1 MVCTN
6 SCMFASI
13 FLIANIYMM
22 FSCVNDTNKSDFK
35 KTLTNKQKAIYE
47 TIISERKN
55 IYYGGFAL
63 GIALSILALYIGEN
77 YLFFLTIKNKTGA
90 STLPKVC
97 TIATITFITNYFFYI
112 LYPKTD
118 YMLLHL
124 TNKAQIEGWLAIYKK
139 MQYKFHFGFVLG
151 IIAITIY
158 AYGFCK

>member
-1 MVCTN
+1 MVCAN

-22 FSCVNDTNKSDFK
+22 FSCVNDTNKSEFK
-35 KTLTNKQKAIYE
+35 KTLTNEQKAIYE
-47 TIISERKN
+47 NIISERKN
-55 IYYGGFAL
+55 IYYGGFIL
-63 GIALSILALYIGEN
+63 GIALSLLALYIGDN
-77 YLFFLTIKNKTGA
+77 LFFIDKKNKA
-90 STLPKVC
+90 TLPKVC
-97 TIATITFITNYFFYI
+97 TVATITFITNYFFYI

-124 TNKAQIEGWLAIYKK
+124 TNKTQIEGWLAIYKK
-139 MQYKFHFGFVLG
+139 MQYKFHFGFILG

>member
-1 MVCTN
+1 
-6 SCMFASI
+6 MFASI

-22 FSCVNDTNKSDFK
+22 YSCVNDTNKSEFK
-35 KTLTNKQKAIYE
+35 KTLTSKQKEIYE
-47 TIISERKN
+47 KIISERKN

-77 YLFFLTIKNKTGA
+77 YLFFIDKKNKA
-90 STLPKVC
+90 TLPKVC
-97 TIATITFITNYFFYI
+97 TITTITFITNYFFYI
-112 LYPKTD
+112 LYPKSD

-151 IIAITIY
+151 IIAVTIY

>member
-1 MVCTN
+1 MVCAN
-6 SCMFASI
+6 SCLFASI

-22 FSCVNDTNKSDFK
+22 FSCVNDTNKSEFK
-35 KTLTNKQKAIYE
+35 NTLTSKQKAIYE
-47 TIISERKN
+47 NIINERKN
-55 IYYGGFAL
+55 IYYGGFIL
-63 GIALSILALYIGEN
+63 GIALSLLALYIGEN
-77 YLFFLTIKNKTGA
+77 YLFFIDKKNKA
-90 STLPKVC
+90 ILPKVC
-97 TIATITFITNYFFYI
+97 TVATITFITNYFFYI

>member
-1 MVCTN
+1 MVCAN
-6 SCMFASI
+6 SCLFASI

-22 FSCVNDTNKSDFK
+22 FSCVNDTNKSEFK
-35 KTLTNKQKAIYE
+35 NTLTSKQKAIYE
-47 TIISERKN
+47 NIINERKN
-55 IYYGGFAL
+55 IYYGGFIL
-63 GIALSILALYIGEN
+63 GIALSLLALYIGEK
-77 YLFFLTIKNKTGA
+77 YLFFIDKKNNA

-97 TIATITFITNYFFYI
+97 TVASITFITNYFFYI

>member
-1 MVCTN
+1 MVCAN

-22 FSCVNDTNKSDFK
+22 FSCVNDTNKSEFK
-35 KTLTNKQKAIYE
+35 KTLTSKQKEIYE
-47 TIISERKN
+47 KIISERKN

-77 YLFFLTIKNKTGA
+77 YLFFIDKKNKA
-90 STLPKVC
+90 TLPKVC

-112 LYPKTD
+112 LYPKSD

-151 IIAITIY
+151 IIAVTIY

>member
-47 TIISERKN
+47 TIVSERKN

-139 MQYKFHFGFVLG
+139 MQYKFHFGFILG
-151 IIAITIY
+151 IIAVTIY

>member
-13 FLIANIYMM
+13 FLIANIYTM

-139 MQYKFHFGFVLG
+139 MQYKFHFGFILG
-151 IIAITIY
+151 IIAVTIY

>member
-1 MVCTN
+1 
-6 SCMFASI
+6 MFASI

-22 FSCVNDTNKSDFK
+22 FSCVNDTNKSEFK
-35 KTLTNKQKAIYE
+35 KTLTSKQKEIYE
-47 TIISERKN
+47 KIISERKN

-77 YLFFLTIKNKTGA
+77 YLFFIDKKNKA
-90 STLPKVC
+90 TLPKVC
-97 TIATITFITNYFFYI
+97 TITTITFITNYFFYI
-112 LYPKTD
+112 LYPKSD

-151 IIAITIY
+151 IIAVTIY

>member
-1 MVCTN
+1 MVCLN

-22 FSCVNDTNKSDFK
+22 FSCANDTYKSEFK
-35 KTLTNKQKAIYE
+35 NTLTSKQKAIYE
-47 TIISERKN
+47 NLINERKN
-55 IYYGGFAL
+55 IYYGGFIL
-63 GIALSILALYIGEN
+63 GIALSLLALYIGNN
-77 YLFFLTIKNKTGA
+77 YLFFVDKKNNTA
-90 STLPKVC
+90 TLPKVC
-97 TIATITFITNYFFYI
+97 TVATITFITNYFFYI

>member
-1 MVCTN
+1 
-6 SCMFASI
+6 MFASI

-22 FSCVNDTNKSDFK
+22 FSCVNDTNKSEFK
-35 KTLTNKQKAIYE
+35 KTLTSKQKEIYE
-47 TIISERKN
+47 KIISERKN

-77 YLFFLTIKNKTGA
+77 YLFFIDKKNKA
-90 STLPKVC
+90 TLPKVC

-112 LYPKTD
+112 LYPKSD

-124 TNKAQIEGWLAIYKK
+124 TNKPQIEGWLAIYKK

-151 IIAITIY
+151 IIAVTIY

>member
-1 MVCTN
+1 MVCAN

-22 FSCVNDTNKSDFK
+22 FSCVNDTNKSEFK
-35 KTLTNKQKAIYE
+35 KTLTSKQKEIYE
-47 TIISERKN
+47 KIISERKN

-77 YLFFLTIKNKTGA
+77 YLFFIDKKNKA
-90 STLPKVC
+90 TLPKVC
-97 TIATITFITNYFFYI
+97 TITTITFITNYFFYI
-112 LYPKTD
+112 LYPKSD

-151 IIAITIY
+151 IIAVTIY

>member
-1 MVCTN
+1 MVCAN
-6 SCMFASI
+6 SCLFASI

-22 FSCVNDTNKSDFK
+22 FSCVNDTNKSEFK
-35 KTLTNKQKAIYE
+35 NTLTNKQKAIYE
-47 TIISERKN
+47 NIINERKN
-55 IYYGGFAL
+55 IYYGGFIL
-63 GIALSILALYIGEN
+63 GIALSLLALYIGEK
-77 YLFFLTIKNKTGA
+77 YLFFIDKKNKA
-90 STLPKVC
+90 TLPKVC
-97 TIATITFITNYFFYI
+97 TVASITFITNYFFYI

>member
-1 MVCTN
+1 MVCAN
-6 SCMFASI
+6 SCLFASV

-22 FSCVNDTNKSDFK
+22 FSCINDTNKSEFK

-47 TIISERKN
+47 TLISERKN
-55 IYYGGFAL
+55 IYYGGFIL
-63 GIALSILALYIGEN
+63 GIALSLLALYIGEN
-77 YLFFLTIKNKTGA
+77 YLFFIDKKNKA
-90 STLPKVC
+90 TLPKVC
-97 TIATITFITNYFFYI
+97 TVATITFITNYFFYI

>member
-1 MVCTN
+1 
-6 SCMFASI
+6 MFASI

-22 FSCVNDTNKSDFK
+22 FSCVNDTNKSEFK
-35 KTLTNKQKAIYE
+35 KTLTSKQKEIYE
-47 TIISERKN
+47 KIISERKN

-77 YLFFLTIKNKTGA
+77 YLFFIDKKNKA
-90 STLPKVC
+90 TLPKVC
-97 TIATITFITNYFFYI
+97 MIATITFITNYFFYI
-112 LYPKTD
+112 LYPKSD

-151 IIAITIY
+151 IIAVIIY

>member
-1 MVCTN
+1 MVCAN

-22 FSCVNDTNKSDFK
+22 FSCVNDTNKSEFK
-35 KTLTNKQKAIYE
+35 KTLTSKQKEIYE
-47 TIISERKN
+47 KIISERKN

-77 YLFFLTIKNKTGA
+77 YLFFIDKKNKA
-90 STLPKVC
+90 TLPKVC
-97 TIATITFITNYFFYI
+97 MIATITFITNYFFYI
-112 LYPKTD
+112 LYPKSD

-151 IIAITIY
+151 IIAVIIY

>member
-1 MVCTN
+1 MVCAN

-22 FSCVNDTNKSDFK
+22 YSCVNDTNKSEFK
-35 KTLTNKQKAIYE
+35 KTLTSKQKEIYE
-47 TIISERKN
+47 KIISERKN

-77 YLFFLTIKNKTGA
+77 YLFFIDKKNKA
-90 STLPKVC
+90 TLPKVC
-97 TIATITFITNYFFYI
+97 TITTITFITNYFFYI
-112 LYPKTD
+112 LYPKSD

-151 IIAITIY
+151 IIAVTIY

>member
-1 MVCTN
+1 MVCAN
-6 SCMFASI
+6 SCLFASI

-22 FSCVNDTNKSDFK
+22 FSCVNDTNKSEFK
-35 KTLTNKQKAIYE
+35 NTLTSKQKAIYE
-47 TIISERKN
+47 NIINERKN
-55 IYYGGFAL
+55 IYYGGFIL
-63 GIALSILALYIGEN
+63 GIALSLLALYIGEH
-77 YLFFLTIKNKTGA
+77 YLFFIDKKNKA
-90 STLPKVC
+90 TLPKVC
-97 TIATITFITNYFFYI
+97 TVATITFITNYFFYI

>member
-1 MVCTN
+1 MVCAN

-22 FSCVNDTNKSDFK
+22 FSCVNDTNKSEFK
-35 KTLTNKQKAIYE
+35 KTLTSKQKEIYE
-47 TIISERKN
+47 KIISERKN

-77 YLFFLTIKNKTGA
+77 YLFFIDKKNKA
-90 STLPKVC
+90 TLPKVC

-112 LYPKTD
+112 LYPKSD

-151 IIAITIY
+151 IIDITIY

>member
-1 MVCTN
+1 MVCAN

-22 FSCVNDTNKSDFK
+22 FSCVNDTNKSEFK
-35 KTLTNKQKAIYE
+35 KTLTNEQKAIYE
-47 TIISERKN
+47 NIISERKN
-55 IYYGGFAL
+55 IYYGGFIL
-63 GIALSILALYIGEN
+63 GIALSLIALYIGDN
-77 YLFFLTIKNKTGA
+77 LFFIDKKNNA
-90 STLPKVC
+90 TLPKVC
-97 TIATITFITNYFFYI
+97 SVATITFITNYFFYI

-124 TNKAQIEGWLAIYKK
+124 TNKTQIEGWLAIYKK
-139 MQYKFHFGFVLG
+139 MQYKFHFGFILG

>member
-1 MVCTN
+1 
-6 SCMFASI
+6 MFASI

-22 FSCVNDTNKSDFK
+22 YSCVNDTNKSEFK
-35 KTLTNKQKAIYE
+35 KTLTSKQKEIYE
-47 TIISERKN
+47 KIISERKN

-77 YLFFLTIKNKTGA
+77 YLFFIDKKYKA
-90 STLPKVC
+90 TLPKVC
-97 TIATITFITNYFFYI
+97 TITTITFITNYFFYI
-112 LYPKTD
+112 LYPKSD

-151 IIAITIY
+151 IIAVTIY